1 MLKILSQIISA
12 ILGLWLATLL
22 GFGVVIKNYPDSNFF
37 GIALNSQWKV
47 ILFLGVI
54 LGLVAY
60 FAKIFAEGI
69 DLPLRRITFEIVCI
83 VISGALIMFL
93 DLVFDELYLPW
104 FMPVLY
110 TALVLWATNIVTDK
124 ILIDN

>member
-22 GFGVVIKNYPDSNFF
+22 GFGVIIKNYPDSNFF
-37 GIALNSQWKV
+37 GFALNSQWKV
-47 ILFLGVI
+47 VLFLGI
-54 LGLVAY
+54 IFGLVAY
-60 FAKIFAEGI
+60 FAKMFAEGI
-69 DLPLRRITFEIVCI
+69 DLPLQRITFEIVCI
-83 VISGALIMFL
+83 IISGALIMFL

-110 TALVLWATNIVTDK
+110 TALLLWATNIVTDK
-124 ILIDN
+124 ILIY

>member
-1 MLKILSQIISA
+1 MLKIISQIISA

-22 GFGVVIKNYPDSNFF
+22 GFGVVVKAYPNSNFF
-37 GIALNSQWKV
+37 GFALDSQWKV
-47 ILFLGVI
+47 LIFLGII

-60 FAKIFAEGI
+60 FAKMFAEGI
-69 DLPLRRITFEIVCI
+69 NMPLRRITFEVACI
-83 VISGALIMFL
+83 IISMALVMFL

-110 TALVLWATNIVTDK
+110 TALVLWAINIVTDK
-124 ILIDN
+124 ILID